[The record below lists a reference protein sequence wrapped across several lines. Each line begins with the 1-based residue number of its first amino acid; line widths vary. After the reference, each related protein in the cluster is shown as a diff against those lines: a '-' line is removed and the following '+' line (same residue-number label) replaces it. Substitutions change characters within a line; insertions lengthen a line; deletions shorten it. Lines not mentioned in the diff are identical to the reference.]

1 MGQGHSIDVVRGR
14 LEPAVGDELVSFWS
28 GQGALN
34 EAAARQRL
42 AEVVCVLRD
51 ESGAVAG
58 ANSAFADRVDV
69 VGGRRFWIYRS
80 FIRPDLQDAA
90 DAEMTDAAFAAL
102 EEEFAATGEGP
113 IGLCVPVPVQR
124 AALRPDAVW
133 DGAPGFHYAGHAD
146 SGDEIRVAY
155 FDGAVIGPG
164 VAEQG
169 EENPQLGPG
178 LRIDVFAA
186 QDEVSGQDVIDLWTR
201 EGVIPPAEA
210 QRRILEVL
218 LVGVH
223 DEDGVVGVST
233 AYLQRNPQL
242 DMHLWYYRAFVAPA
256 HRMSSMAVLLALQGR
271 DLLKQRFVEGTDVRG
286 AGVVYE
292 VENDGLKRYFNHALW
307 LPTEFTF
314 VGENERG
321 DHVRVH
327 YFPGAEAPRGGG
339 G

>member
-1 MGQGHSIDVVRGR
+1 MGQGHSIEVVRGG
-14 LEPAVGDELVSFWS
+14 LEPAVGDELVAFWS
-28 GQGALN
+28 GQGALS

-58 ANSAFADRVDV
+58 ANSAYADRVEV

-80 FIRPDLQDAA
+80 FIRPDLQAVA
-90 DAEMTDAAFAAL
+90 GPAMTDAAFAAL

-113 IGLCVPVPVQR
+113 IGLCVPVPPER
-124 AALRPDAVW
+124 AAARPEVVW
-133 DGAPGFHYAGHAD
+133 EGGPGFHYAGHAAD
-146 SGDEIRVAY
+146 GDEIRIAY

-186 QDEVSGQDVIDLWTR
+186 QDEVSEQDVIDLWTR

-233 AYLQRNPQL
+233 AYLQRNAQL
-242 DMHLWYYRAFVAPA
+242 DMHLWYYRAFVAPS

-271 DLLKQRFVEGTDVRG
+271 DLLKQRYVDGSDVRG

-314 VGENERG
+314 IGENERG

-327 YFPGAEAPRGGG
+327 YFPGAEAPRGRGG
-339 G
+339 